1 MTQIKINLG
10 GIVPFST
17 IDWRGKAA
25 MVIFLRRCPLRCIYC
40 QNYDLL
46 EDDNYVEM
54 QEIEENIKKNED
66 FIDAV
71 VLSGGEPFMQPR
83 AIEQISKYAKKR
95 SLLIGVQTNGFYP
108 EVIESMLKKKVE
120 EEDKGK
126 LIDKIF
132 LDIKAP
138 LSDEKQY
145 AKLTKVPGVTERV
158 KNTLDICLR
167 AKIDLELETTV
178 FKNLVGAEE
187 VQCIAKELEDAGAAH
202 CPYII
207 QQGRIELVP
216 GEEIK
221 EEDVFGHEELEEL
234 AALAYHAA
242 YLKEVRIRTRED
254 GEEVIYRR

>member
-1 MTQIKINLG
+1 MPLRINLG

-40 QNYDLL
+40 QNYNLL
-46 EDDNYVEM
+46 EDDNYVEL
-54 QEIEENIKKNED
+54 QEIEEDIKKNED

-83 AIEQISKYAKKR
+83 AIVAISKYAKKR
-95 SLLIGVQTNGFYP
+95 ALFVGVQTNGFYP
-108 EVIESMLKKKVE
+108 EVIESMLKDEGKE
-120 EEDKGK
+120 E

-138 LSDEKQY
+138 LSDEKLY
-145 AKLTKVPGVTERV
+145 DKLTKVPNVVERV
-158 KNTLDICLR
+158 RNTLDVCVH
-167 AKIDLELETTV
+167 AQKIDLELVTTV

-187 VQCIAKELEDAGAAH
+187 VTRIAKELEEAGAAH
-202 CPYII
+202 CPYVI

-216 GEEIK
+216 GKVIK
-221 EEDVFGHEELEEL
+221 EADVFSHEELKKL
-234 AALAYHAA
+234 AALAYRAA
-242 YLKEVRIRTRED
+242 YLKDIRIRTKED
-254 GEEVIYRR
+254 GEEVIYRRDQW